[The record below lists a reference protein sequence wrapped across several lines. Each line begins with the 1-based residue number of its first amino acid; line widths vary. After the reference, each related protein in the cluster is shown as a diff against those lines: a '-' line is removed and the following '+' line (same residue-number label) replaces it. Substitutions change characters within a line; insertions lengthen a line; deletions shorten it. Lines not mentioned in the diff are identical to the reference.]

1 MRYTPDAIFPLN
13 SIITHPTLG
22 VGKVVEHI
30 PPNKMDVQFG
40 DEIRR
45 LVCGRLSDMR
55 PMENHRLI
63 PPVFHGVNVRTVA
76 EDVNSAQPNQ
86 REAGIRQ
93 SPQPTPQQ
101 SFETQKCIIRPA
113 SLVRQGNLTL
123 YATSFRVRDIMLPGF
138 YTIDHLDPENAKEKG
153 YQRLLNKSRAK
164 KLADYIISGQED
176 KDAFLPTSVFMAT
189 EKNIPFNS
197 WDHTIEIVIHETC
210 PLNIVD
216 GQHRVEGLRMAAE
229 KDERILDF
237 EFPVNIAINL
247 PEIEQM
253 CHFLIVNTTQKTVD
267 EGIAQRIRA
276 RLTQKIN
283 IINTPTLPKWILK
296 SVAKGEDDKSLL
308 YIDFLNNDARS
319 PWYGKIRMANADTRD
334 GSINQKSFANTIK
347 KCVLV
352 ENNPI
357 PKLEPER
364 QYDIFMNYWIAITNI
379 IGDEEASVLFKS
391 LGSELFCKFCVPFF
405 NKMVNMPNY
414 TVQTMQSVLE
424 SVFENV
430 EGEAVGVGHADFWI
444 KGGKA
449 SGLNAGAFAKINA
462 EMVKA
467 LHISSNTDVK
477 EI

>member
-1 MRYTPDAIFPLN
+1 MEENQHIAARMSHGMNASPAVE
-13 SIITHPTLG
+13 G
-22 VGKVVEHI
+22 VG
-30 PPNKMDVQFG
+30 PDQS
-40 DEIRR
+40 RQWAA
-45 LVCGRLSDMR
+45 DMCQSR
-55 PMENHRLI
+55 
-63 PPVFHGVNVRTVA
+63 
-76 EDVNSAQPNQ
+76 QP
-86 REAGIRQ
+86 APRQ
-93 SPQPTPQQ
+93 IVTS
-101 SFETQKCIIRPA
+101 SKCIIRPA

-138 YTIDHLDPENAKEKG
+138 YTIDRLDPENAKERG

-164 KLADYIISGQED
+164 KLAEYIISGQED
-176 KDAFLPTSVFMAT
+176 RDAFLPTSVFMAT

-197 WDHTIEIVIHETC
+197 WDHTIEIVLNETC
-210 PLNIVD
+210 PLSIVD

-237 EFPVNIAINL
+237 EFPVNLAINL
-247 PEIEQM
+247 SEIEQM

-276 RLTQKIN
+276 RLTQKID
-283 IINTPTLPKWILK
+283 IIDTPTLPKWILK
-296 SVAKGEDDKSLL
+296 SVAKGEDEKALL
-308 YIDFLNNDARS
+308 YVDFLNNDTRS
-319 PWYGKIRMANADTRD
+319 PWHNKIRMANADTRD
-334 GSINQKSFANTIK
+334 GSINQQSFAKTIK

-364 QYDIFMNYWIAITNI
+364 QYDIFLNYWVAITNI
-379 IGDEEASVLFKS
+379 IGDEEPSVLFKS
-391 LGSELFCKFCVPFF
+391 LGAELFCKFSVPFF

-414 TVQTMQSVLE
+414 TVQTMQSLLE

-430 EGEAVGVGHADFWI
+430 EGDAAGVGHVDFWV
-444 KGGKA
+444 KGGRA

-467 LHISSNTDVK
+467 LHISSSVDKK